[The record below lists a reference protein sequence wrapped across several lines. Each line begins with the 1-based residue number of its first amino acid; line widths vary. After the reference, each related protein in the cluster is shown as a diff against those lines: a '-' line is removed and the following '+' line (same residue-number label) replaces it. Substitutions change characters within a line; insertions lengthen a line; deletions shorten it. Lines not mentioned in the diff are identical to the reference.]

1 MCNMSDLNDLYNAQ
15 DMILS
20 CEIMENS
27 FETMFNMSGYNP
39 RKINSASKM
48 SSCIQREK
56 SKVILALPT
65 SNAIMETFK
74 KTITGGFSSI
84 STQLFFDT
92 ELLMPNLT
100 PAEYN
105 KIKIDESFRVY
116 KRNGLKT
123 IYKIKF
129 DKENAYH
136 ERRVIT
142 KILKLDENNQY
153 GYAMT
158 KHMSTGYIKEH
169 PSPTMLKFN
178 LLLESVNLDD
188 EIGYLFVV
196 EIELDEKNTTS
207 EIYYIMKS

>member
-129 DKENAYH
+129 DKENVYH

-158 KHMSTGYIKEH
+158 KPMSTSYIKEH

-188 EIGYLFVV
+188 EIGHLFVV